1 MRGNQAVAMIAA
13 PRMAATA
20 AGHDQ
25 EGPADQVVIGAVVHV
40 LAAPEHVPAA
50 KVHAREDREPVQ
62 VGRGHDPEDQ
72 VAVQADLVPGP
83 DRGRGVMIAA
93 IRVHRIVVHSRS
105 ALLPHPRQ
113 RRCALSFFP
122 RPMVP
127 GASHARSSRAVAHT
141 PFSALVVCS
150 WSVRSAIG

>member
-1 MRGNQAVAMIAA
+1 MIAA

-83 DRGRGVMIAA
+83 DRGRGVMIAEGTPKE
-93 IRVHRIVVHSRS
+93 IQTNQRVIEAYLGVEED
-105 ALLPHPRQ
+105 ALDL
-113 RRCALSFFP
+113 
-122 RPMVP
+122 
-127 GASHARSSRAVAHT
+127 
-141 PFSALVVCS
+141 
-150 WSVRSAIG
+150 